1 MAGKRKH
8 VSRSRKTYRS
18 RMRCARIFRN
28 YSMTRLE
35 RMLLYGR

>member
-8 VSRSRKTYRS
+8 VSRSRKTYKS
-18 RMRCARIFRN
+18 RMRCAVIFRHHH
-28 YSMTRLE
+28 MTRLE